1 MGALLIAAFGVLGF
15 ANPTFADTPLI
26 DQAALNKRI
35 AEKDSSLL
43 ILDVRTPEEFAA
55 GHVPGAINVPY
66 TYLPASISA
75 LGDASGKDIVLYCQ
89 TGVRA
94 ERAAAR
100 LKEHGFSKLLHLEG
114 DMKQWKEKEQ
124 PIEK

>member
-1 MGALLIAAFGVLGF
+1 MLAAAVVSF
-15 ANPTFADTPLI
+15 AVPVSADTPLI

-35 AEKDSSLL
+35 AAQDASLI

-55 GHVPGAINVPY
+55 GHVPGAINIPY
-66 TYLPASISA
+66 THLPASIST

-100 LKEHGFSKLLHLEG
+100 LKENGFSKLLHLQG
-114 DMKQWKEKEQ
+114 DMKQWKEKQQ